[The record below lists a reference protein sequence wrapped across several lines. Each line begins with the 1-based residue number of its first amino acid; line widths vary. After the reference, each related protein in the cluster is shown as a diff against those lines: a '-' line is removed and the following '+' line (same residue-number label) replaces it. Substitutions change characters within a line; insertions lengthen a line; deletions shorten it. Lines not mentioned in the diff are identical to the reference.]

1 MKRAPVMKNAPKI
14 EMNNATTVPA
24 PGSVTRQPAAPAVSQ
39 LTSRVN
45 AMTGNQITLSVCG
58 RDVHFVLK
66 TIPAE
71 RVNKATMVWC
81 GNERDQ
87 ELLTETALDD
97 LIPSFKLSGQQNPAY
112 GREVNGVIEV
122 ADGSRRRKTAIITKT
137 DYRVLVG
144 DLDEEQM
151 AWLSQIGNDY
161 RPTSAFER
169 GQRYSRRLHN
179 DFDGNVS
186 KLAEAENI
194 SRKIIMRCIKTA
206 ELPRE
211 IIGLFSSPNELSAR
225 AGETLAKLFIDS
237 EDAMYSFAQHLSKRK
252 ANGEIF
258 NTEEI
263 IDQLTAVAKKPKAT
277 TKVRSF
283 GAGVTAKYRG
293 DVVSISMKKAPEYL
307 LKKIESLLEDH
318 LKEQEEKTRSA
329 VLEAFSEMEDVV
341 NYIIKAAAHEEKYD
355 LPEGEL
361 LTMIP
366 IARNIMSITKNKD
379 EAISKIKAEIKERFI
394 L

>member
-14 EMNNATTVPA
+14 EINRATTVPA
-24 PGSVTRQPAAPAVSQ
+24 SESVTRQPAAPAVSQ

-45 AMTGNQITLSVCG
+45 AMTGNNITLSVCG

-71 RVNKATMVWC
+71 RVKKATMVWG

-87 ELLTETALDD
+87 ELLTESALDD

-151 AWLSQIGNDY
+151 SWLSQIGNDY

-169 GQRYSRRLHN
+169 GQRYSRRLQN
-179 DFDGNVS
+179 DFEGNVS

-211 IIGLFSSPNELSAR
+211 IIGLFASPNELSAR
-225 AGETLAKLFIDS
+225 AGETLAKLFIDN

-252 ANGEIF
+252 LYGEDF
-258 NTEEI
+258 STEEI
-263 IDQLTAVAKKPKAT
+263 IDQLTAVAKKPKAA

-293 DVVSISMKKAPEYL
+293 DVVSISMKKVPVDL
-307 LKKIESLLEDH
+307 LKKIESLLENH
-318 LKEQEEKTRSA
+318 LKQQEEKTRSA
-329 VLEAFSEMEDVV
+329 VNDTFSEMETVV
-341 NYIIKAAAHEEKYD
+341 DLIKIAAKEENYN
-355 LPEGEL
+355 LPDGEL

-366 IARNIMSITKNKD
+366 IARNIISSAKD
-379 EAISKIKAEIKERFI
+379 NNESLSKIKVELNTRFI
-394 L
+394 I

>member
-1 MKRAPVMKNAPKI
+1 MKRAQVMKNAPKI

-144 DLDEEQM
+144 DLDEVQM

-169 GQRYSRRLHN
+169 GQRYSRRLQN
-179 DFDGNVS
+179 DFEGNVS

-252 ANGEIF
+252 ANGEVF
-258 NTEEI
+258 NTEDI

-277 TKVRSF
+277 TKVKSF
-283 GAGVTAKYRG
+283 GAGITAKYRG
-293 DVVSISMKKAPEYL
+293 DVVSISMKKVPEDL

-329 VLEAFSEMEDVV
+329 VNDTFSEMESVV
-341 NYIIKAAAHEEKYD
+341 NLIKLAAQREKYN

-366 IARNIMSITKNKD
+366 VARSIISANKSED
-379 EAISKIKAEIKERFI
+379 ESLLKIREELNTRFI
-394 L
+394 I

>member
-14 EMNNATTVPA
+14 EINNATTVPA
-24 PGSVTRQPAAPAVSQ
+24 PESVARQPAAPAVSQ

-45 AMTGNQITLSVCG
+45 AMTGNHITLSVCG

-71 RVNKATMVWC
+71 RVKKATMVWG

-87 ELLTETALDD
+87 ELLTESALDD

-169 GQRYSRRLHN
+169 GQRYSRRLN
-179 DFDGNVS
+179 NEFEGNVS

-225 AGETLAKLFIDS
+225 AGETLAKLFIDN
-237 EDAMYSFAQHLSKRK
+237 EDAMYSFARELSKRK
-252 ANGEIF
+252 LYGENF
-258 NTEEI
+258 STEEI
-263 IDQLTAVAKKPKAT
+263 IDQLTAVAKKPKAA

-293 DVVSISMKKAPEYL
+293 DVVSISMKKVPEDL
-307 LKKIESLLEDH
+307 LKKIEYLLENH

-329 VLEAFSEMEDVV
+329 VNDTFSEMESVV
-341 NYIIKAAAHEEKYD
+341 NHVKAAAKEEKYD
-355 LPEGEL
+355 IPEGEL
-361 LTMIP
+361 LTIIP
-366 IARNIMSITKNKD
+366 IARNIISAAKNDK
-379 EAISKIKAEIKERFI
+379 EIISKIRGELNSRFI
-394 L
+394 I

>member
-14 EMNNATTVPA
+14 EINNETTVPA
-24 PGSVTRQPAAPAVSQ
+24 TGSVARQPAAPAVSQ

-45 AMTGNQITLSVCG
+45 AMTGNHITLSVCG

-71 RVNKATMVWC
+71 RVKKATMVWG

-87 ELLTETALDD
+87 ELLTESALDD

-151 AWLSQIGNDY
+151 SWLSQIGNDY

-169 GQRYSRRLHN
+169 GQRYSRRLN
-179 DFDGNVS
+179 NEFDGNVS

-211 IIGLFSSPNELSAR
+211 IIGLFTSPNELSAR
-225 AGETLAKLFIDS
+225 AGETLAKLFIDN

-252 ANGEIF
+252 SYGEDF
-258 NTEEI
+258 STEEI
-263 IDQLTAVAKKPKAT
+263 IDQLTAVAKKPKAA

-283 GAGVTAKYRG
+283 GAGISAKYRG
-293 DVVSISMKKAPEYL
+293 DVVSISMKKVPEDL

-318 LKEQEEKTRSA
+318 LKEQEERTRNT
-329 VLEAFSEMEDVV
+329 VNDTFSEMESVV
-341 NYIIKAAAHEEKYD
+341 NYIKSAAKAEEYD

-366 IARNIMSITKNKD
+366 IARNIISTAKD
-379 EAISKIKAEIKERFI
+379 EKEYISKIRYELNSRFI
-394 L
+394 I